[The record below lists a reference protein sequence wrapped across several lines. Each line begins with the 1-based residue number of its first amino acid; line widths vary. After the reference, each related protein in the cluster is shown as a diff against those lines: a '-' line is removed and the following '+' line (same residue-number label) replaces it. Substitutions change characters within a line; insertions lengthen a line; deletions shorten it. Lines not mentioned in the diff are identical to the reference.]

1 MPAPDRSGYLDMV
14 TRLIEKMS
22 SLRSDKSGSQS
33 GQCTSDKHYI
43 VFFDAPSDE
52 ICDCCVLPISA
63 PYYNCPE
70 CHLILHKSCGDLPS
84 QIHHPLHADHP
95 LTLLNPS
102 LFYCKSCGYGCT
114 GFAFHCAI
122 CPNFYLDIQCSSLP
136 TTIKHEAHKHL
147 LSLQKP
153 STGTNCKACHEYTS
167 DVAYV
172 CTTKYC
178 NFRLDGDCALL
189 PRTLTHK
196 YDNHALTLK
205 YKPVGIISKE
215 YYCEICEKDVNPR
228 TWFYYCS
235 SRDCDYSF
243 HLSCICRDAQIIY
256 QKVKIGAKIISRRH
270 PCPLTTV
277 LKREMKG
284 GEVSSAVFVECK
296 KCKFIGR
303 TYGYFY

>member
-1 MPAPDRSGYLDMV
+1 MLF
-14 TRLIEKMS
+14 
-22 SLRSDKSGSQS
+22 
-33 GQCTSDKHYI
+33 I
-43 VFFDAPSDE
+43 VLLAAPSS
-52 ICDCCVLPISA
+52 ILISSV
-63 PYYNCPE
+63 PHYRQQSNT
-70 CHLILHKSCGDLPS
+70 K
-84 QIHHPLHADHP
+84 
-95 LTLLNPS
+95 LTS
-102 LFYCKSCGYGCT
+102 TSS
-114 GFAFHCAI
+114 AFR
-122 CPNFYLDIQCSSLP
+122 N
-136 TTIKHEAHKHL
+136 HL
-147 LSLQKP
+147 LVLIARLVMSILQ
-153 STGTNCKACHEYTS
+153 TWHT
-167 DVAYV
+167 YV
-172 CTTKYC
+172 QLNKYC